1 MRQENDAKRGWKETL
16 TSWGHPRAVTM
27 LFLGFSAGIP
37 ILLIFSTLSVWLRE
51 AGVSRSAVTFF
62 SWAALGYSFKFIWAP
77 LIDLLPLPVLTR
89 LLGRRRSWLLVS
101 QLMIIAAICWMGF
114 TDPVLSPASLTA
126 MAMAAVLLGFSSA
139 TQDIVIDAYRI
150 ESAEQ
155 SLQAMLASMYIA
167 GYRVG
172 MLVAGAGSL
181 YLASWIGTSREA
193 YNYTAWQGT
202 YCIMAGIMLV
212 GVMTT
217 LVIIEPDRAKSNRLH
232 EYTIGQYCRIVGLF
246 VCMMAAFVTTFFNL
260 GKLTVAWK
268 TSIATQLPLS
278 SVVLGFLVE
287 ALRFGGA
294 LGAAALVAI
303 VLVRLNLVD
312 RPMVHQTYVM
322 PVKDFFQR
330 YHLRSAVLL
339 LVLVGF
345 YRVSDIVLGVVSN
358 VFYVDLGFTNNEIAT
373 VTKTFGLFMTLAGGF
388 LGGMLTLRY
397 GVMRIL
403 FVGALLSAATN
414 LLFMLL
420 ASAGADLSLLTMV
433 IAADNLSAGLASTA
447 FVAFLSAL
455 TSVSF
460 TAVQYAIFSSVMTLF
475 PKLIGGYS
483 GSMVSS
489 LGYETF
495 FLITAGVGVPV
506 LLLIWLVRKEGGLQ
520 LGDGGNTKKEI

>member
-1 MRQENDAKRGWKETL
+1 
-16 TSWGHPRAVTM
+16 
-27 LFLGFSAGIP
+27 
-37 ILLIFSTLSVWLRE
+37 
-51 AGVSRSAVTFF
+51 
-62 SWAALGYSFKFIWAP
+62 
-77 LIDLLPLPVLTR
+77 
-89 LLGRRRSWLLVS
+89 
-101 QLMIIAAICWMGF
+101 
-114 TDPVLSPASLTA
+114 
-126 MAMAAVLLGFSSA
+126 
-139 TQDIVIDAYRI
+139 
-150 ESAEQ
+150 
-155 SLQAMLASMYIA
+155 
-167 GYRVG
+167 
-172 MLVAGAGSL
+172 
-181 YLASWIGTSREA
+181 
-193 YNYTAWQGT
+193 
-202 YCIMAGIMLV
+202 
-212 GVMTT
+212 
-217 LVIIEPDRAKSNRLH
+217 LH